1 MTLSIIIVNWN
12 SKDYLRAC
20 LTSLFCHRPSAD
32 SEVIV
37 VDGASFDG
45 CGEMLAREFPS
56 VVFVQS
62 EKNIGFARANNLGAR
77 HAKGGNLLFL
87 NPDTEFLENSID
99 LLLQRLA
106 TLPEAGAVG
115 CRLLNSDRSLQTS
128 CVQSYPTVINQALD
142 AEIFRRRFPR
152 SRLWGVAALYS
163 DATTPSEVEAIS
175 GACILIKKKAF
186 ETVGGFSENYF
197 MYGEDL
203 DLCFRLKRA
212 GFRVYH
218 VPETSIVHHG
228 GGSSNGGTGSFS
240 NVMMR
245 ESVFRFMRSN
255 RGALSAN
262 LYRAAMAVTS
272 LVRLSLILPLLAIPK
287 NRVIQHGKDS
297 LRKWRA
303 ILRWSCGLESGGHP
317 SP

>member
-1 MTLSIIIVNWN
+1 MTLSIIIVNWD
-12 SKDYLRAC
+12 SREYVRQC
-20 LTSLFCHRPSAD
+20 LTSLFKHCPNAD
-32 SEVIV
+32 VEVIV
-37 VDGASFDG
+37 VDGGSFDG
-45 CGEMLAREFPS
+45 CDKMLAREFPS

-77 HAKGGNLLFL
+77 HAKGSNLLFL

-99 LLLQRLA
+99 LLLQRLVM
-106 TLPEAGAVG
+106 LPEAGAVG

-128 CVQSYPTVINQALD
+128 CVQSYPTVINQVLD
-142 AEIFRRRFPR
+142 AEFLRRRFPR
-152 SRLWGVAALYS
+152 LRFWGIAALYS
-163 DATTPSEVEAIS
+163 DAIEPSEVEAIS

-186 ETVGGFSENYF
+186 EVVGGFSENYF

-203 DLCFRLKRA
+203 DLCFKLKRA

-228 GGSSNGGTGSFS
+228 GGSTKTNTSNFAS
-240 NVMMR
+240 VMMR

-317 SP
+317 SS

>member
-1 MTLSIIIVNWN
+1 MVLSTIIVNWN

-20 LTSLFCHRPSAD
+20 LTSLFRHRPQAD
-32 SEVIV
+32 FEVIV

-45 CGEMLAREFPS
+45 CGEMLKHEFPS

-62 EKNIGFARANNLGAR
+62 EKNLGFARASNLGAR
-77 HAKGGNLLFL
+77 HAQGSNLLFL
-87 NPDTEFLENSID
+87 NPDTEFLEDSID
-99 LLLQRLA
+99 PLLRHLA
-106 TLPEAGAVG
+106 KLPEAGAAN

-128 CVQSYPTVINQALD
+128 CVQSYPTVVNQVLD
-142 AEIFRRRFPR
+142 AEFLRRRLPR
-152 SRLWGVAALYS
+152 LRLWGIAALYS
-163 DATTPSEVEAIS
+163 DAIEPCEVEAIS
-175 GACILIKKKAF
+175 GACLLIKAKAF
-186 ETVGGFSENYF
+186 ETVGGFSEDYF

-203 DLCFRLKRA
+203 DLCFKLKRA

-228 GGSSNGGTGSFS
+228 GGSTQASDGSLP
-240 NVMMR
+240 NVMML

-255 RGALSAN
+255 RGALSAS
-262 LYRAAMAVTS
+262 LYRAAMAASS

-287 NRVIQHGKDS
+287 NRVIQHGENS

-303 ILRWSCGLESGGHP
+303 ILRWSCGLESGRHP
-317 SP
+317 SS

>member
-1 MTLSIIIVNWN
+1 MDLSIIIVNWN

-20 LTSLFCHRPSAD
+20 LTSLYRHRPKAAF
-32 SEVIV
+32 EVIV

-45 CGEMLAREFPS
+45 CGEMLAGEFPS

-62 EKNIGFARANNLGAR
+62 EKNLGFGWASNLGAR
-77 HAKGGNLLFL
+77 HAQGSNLLFL
-87 NPDTEFLENSID
+87 NPDTAFLENSID
-99 LLLQRLA
+99 PLLQRLA
-106 TLPEAGAVG
+106 MLPEAGVVG

-128 CVQSYPTVINQALD
+128 CVQSYPTVINQVLD
-142 AEIFRRRFPR
+142 AEFLRRRFPR
-152 SRLWGVAALYS
+152 LRLWGIAALYS
-163 DATTPSEVEAIS
+163 DAIEPSEVETIS
-175 GACILIKKKAF
+175 GACMLVKKKAF
-186 ETVGGFSENYF
+186 EAVGGFSENYF

-203 DLCFRLKRA
+203 DLCFKLKRA

-228 GGSSNGGTGSFS
+228 GGSTKTSAGSFS
-240 NVMMR
+240 DVMMR
-245 ESVFRFMRSN
+245 ESMFRFMRFN
-255 RGALSAN
+255 RGALSAD
-262 LYRAAMAVTS
+262 LYRAAMAATS

-287 NRVIQHGKDS
+287 NCVLQHGEDS

-303 ILRWSCGLESGGHP
+303 ILRWSCGLESGRHS